1 MDLMNLAAR
10 LTLDMKDYED
20 AIGKA
25 GKSAQSFSKNF
36 GGAIGKVGS
45 AIKTVAKVG
54 AVAIGAGATAVGFL
68 TKQAVEGYAQ
78 YEQLSGG
85 VKKLF
90 GDAADDVIKFANEA
104 YKTSGMSANQY
115 MEQAT
120 GFAASLINSLGGD
133 TKKAAE
139 LADVAMRA
147 MSDNVNTF
155 GTDMGSVQY
164 AFQGFAKQNY
174 TMLDNLKLGYG
185 GTKSEMQRLI
195 ADAAAAKD
203 AQEKLGLSV
212 DGTSM
217 SFDNIVKAIQVVQY
231 EQGIAG
237 TTAKEAATTIEG
249 AFNMTKAAWENLVA
263 GLANP
268 DADLGALMDNL
279 IVSIVGDKKGE
290 GLLNQLLPAVER
302 ALQGIGQFVQKAA
315 PIISQ
320 YLPGLMSAILP
331 GLLSAATSLVIGL
344 AKALP
349 SLIAIVIQQIPSI
362 VAQIKNAVIEAAPA
376 LIEGGKNLMKSI
388 YDGLTQAFP
397 QIKPVLDSLGKIFE
411 TAFKAIGKVVDFFK
425 QHFETIKTVVV
436 AVGGAIAG
444 IGLVGI
450 IGSIAGAIGTVV
462 GAIGGLISALSMIKS
477 FAGLVSVITTLA
489 GGPLVL
495 IPALIGAIVAAV
507 IYLWNT
513 SEGFRSFVTG
523 LWETIQSI
531 VAGAIEVLT
540 NLGAAFA
547 AIWQDVVNSATAAW
561 DTITSVVSS
570 AVEAVSNVI
579 TTIFEAIKSFIA
591 SAWQE
596 IQTVTTTIWNAILS
610 VITTVINAVK
620 SVIDTVFNAIKTLIT
635 TIWDAIKSYIQTTL
649 TNIQNIVTTIW
660 NAIKT
665 VITTVINAIQT
676 VITTVWNAIKTVI
689 TTVLTAINTV
699 ITTIWNAIKTYI
711 QTTLTN
717 LQNIITTVWNAI
729 KTAVSTVLDA
739 IKNVVS
745 NVWNAIKTTISNA
758 INAVKTTIGNGFTA
772 AKDKVSTIVTGIK
785 DKISTAFTAAKD
797 KVSTVVGNIKD
808 KISDGFTSAKDKV
821 TSLFDS
827 IKTKIK
833 GAMDSAKE
841 AVSSAVEKIKS
852 KMHFS
857 WSLPH
862 LKMPHISISG
872 KFSLNPPSAPHFSI
886 DWYKKA
892 MDTPWL
898 FTSPTVIPA
907 MGFGDAGSEIVY
919 GKDSLMR
926 DIREAQ
932 NSGRIEELLAQILT
946 RLNQMETT
954 IMLDGARVS
963 ASVDR
968 RLGTTVQFKERG
980 VI

>member
-1 MDLMNLAAR
+1 MASVLDLVAKIS
-10 LTLDMKDYED
+10 LDTTEYDKGLDSTKK
-20 AIGKA
+20 KA
-25 GKSAQSFSKNF
+25 GLF
-36 GGAIGKVGS
+36 GDTIGKVGG

-68 TKQAVEGYAQ
+68 TKQAVNGYAE
-78 YEQLSGG
+78 YEQLAGG

-90 GDAADDVIKFANEA
+90 GSAADDVMRFANDA

-120 GFAASLINSLGGD
+120 GFAAALINSLGGN
-133 TKKAAE
+133 TKEAAK

-155 GTDMGSVQY
+155 GTDMASVQY

-263 GLANP
+263 GFANP
-268 DADLGALMDNL
+268 DADLGQLMDNL
-279 IVSIVGDKKGE
+279 IVAVVGDKEGT
-290 GLLNQLLPAVER
+290 GLLNQLIPAIQR
-302 ALQGIGQFVQKAA
+302 ALEGIGKFISQAA

-320 YLPGLMSAILP
+320 YLPGLMAAILP
-331 GLLSAATSLVIGL
+331 GLISAATSLVAGL
-344 AKALP
+344 VKALP
-349 SLIAIVIQQIPSI
+349 TIISVLIRQIPM
-362 VAQIKNAVIEAAPA
+362 VVTQLKNAVIQAAPMM
-376 LIEGGKNLMKSI
+376 IEGGKNLMKSI
-388 YDGLTQAFP
+388 GDGLTQAFP
-397 QIKPVLDSLGKIFE
+397 QLTPVLNGLGKVFSV
-411 TAFKAIGKVVDFFK
+411 AFDAIGKVIDFFVK
-425 QHFETIKTVVV
+425 HFETIKGVVVVV
-436 AVGGAIAG
+436 AGAIAG
-444 IGLVGI
+444 VGLVGI
-450 IGSIAGAIGTVV
+450 IAGIAGAISTVV

-489 GGPLVL
+489 GGPLIL

-561 DTITSVVSS
+561 NTITSVVSS
-570 AVEAVSNVI
+570 AVTAVSNVV
-579 TTIFEAIKSFIA
+579 TTVFNAIKAFI
-591 SAWQE
+591 SAAWKAV
-596 IQTVTTTIWNAILS
+596 QTATTTVWNAIKT
-610 VITTVINAVK
+610 VVTTVINAIK
-620 SVIDTVFNAIKTLIT
+620 TVINTVFNAIKTVIT
-635 TIWDAIKSYIQTTL
+635 TIWNAIKSYIQTTL
-649 TNIQNIVTTIW
+649 SNIQSIVTTIW

-665 VITTVINAIQT
+665 VITTVINAIQA
-676 VITTVWNAIKTVI
+676 VITTV
-689 TTVLTAINTV
+689 
-699 ITTIWNAIKTYI
+699 WNAIKTYI

-729 KTAVSTVLDA
+729 KTAVSTVLNA
-739 IKNVVS
+739 IKSVVS
-745 NVWNAIKTTISNA
+745 TIWNAINSTVSTVVNGIKSTISS
-758 INAVKTTIGNGFTA
+758 GFNA
-772 AKDKVSTIVTGIK
+772 AKEKVTSAVNGIKEKISSGFESAKNKVSTVVNGIK
-785 DKISTAFTAAKD
+785 DKISSGFSAAKE
-797 KVSTVVGNIKD
+797 KVVSIFDGIKE
-808 KISDGFTSAKDKV
+808 
-821 TSLFDS
+821 
-827 IKTKIK
+827 KIK
-833 GAMDSAKE
+833 GAMDSAKN
-841 AVSSAVEKIKS
+841 AVSNAVEKIKS

-857 WSLPH
+857 WHLPR

-886 DWYKKA
+886 SWHRKA
-892 MDTPWL
+892 MENPWL
-898 FTSPTVIPA
+898 FTAPTVA
-907 MGFGDAGSEIVY
+907 MGFGEAGDEMVY
-919 GKDSLMR
+919 GRDNLMR
-926 DIREAQ
+926 DIREATGS
-932 NSGRIEELLAQILT
+932 NNDEMIVLLKDILT
-946 RLNQMETT
+946 RLNELDPV
-954 IMLDGARVS
+954 IMLDGRRVS
-963 ASVDR
+963 ANVDR
-968 RLGTTVQFKERG
+968 RLGSTVQLKQRG

>member
-1 MDLMNLAAR
+1 MIKGCDMDLMNLAAR

-20 AIGKA
+20 SIGKA
-25 GKSAQSFSKNF
+25 TQSAQSFSKNF
-36 GGAIGKVGS
+36 GGAIGKVGG
-45 AIKTVAKVG
+45 AIKTVAKAG
-54 AVAIGAGATAVGFL
+54 AVAIGAGAAAVGFL
-68 TKQAVEGYAQ
+68 TKQAVDGYAQ

-90 GDAADDVIKFANEA
+90 GDAADDVMAFANQA
-104 YKTSGMSANQY
+104 YKTAGMSANQY

-133 TKKAAE
+133 TKEAAH
-139 LADVAMRA
+139 LADVAMQA

-155 GTDMGSVQY
+155 GTDMASVQY

-185 GTKSEMQRLI
+185 GTQKEMQRLI

-263 GLANP
+263 GFANP

-279 IVSIVGDKKGE
+279 IVSIVGDQQGT
-290 GLLNQLLPAVER
+290 GLLNRLIPAVER
-302 ALQGIGQFVQKAA
+302 AFQGIGQFVQKAA

-320 YLPGLMSAILP
+320 YLPGLMSALLP

-344 AKALP
+344 VKALP
-349 SLIAIVIQQIPSI
+349 TLITILIQQIPSI
-362 VAQIKNAVIEAAPA
+362 VGQIKTALIEAAPA

-388 YDGLTQAFP
+388 YDGLTQEFP
-397 QIKPVLDSLGKIFE
+397 KIKPVLDGLGKIFE
-411 TAFKAIGKVVDFFK
+411 TAFNAISGVIDFFVE
-425 QHFETIKTVVV
+425 HFETIKTVAV

-450 IGSIAGAIGTVV
+450 IGGIAGAIGTVV

-513 SEGFRSFVTG
+513 SEGFRGFVMG

-547 AIWQDVVNSATAAW
+547 AIWQDVVNSATATW
-561 DTITSVVSS
+561 NTITSVVST
-570 AVEAVSNVI
+570 AVNAVSSVV
-579 TTIFEAIKSFIA
+579 TAIFTAIGAFIQ
-591 SAWQE
+591 SAWQT
-596 IQTVTTTIWNAILS
+596 IQTVTTT
-610 VITTVINAVK
+610 V
-620 SVIDTVFNAIKTLIT
+620 
-635 TIWDAIKSYIQTTL
+635 
-649 TNIQNIVTTIW
+649 W

-665 VITTVINAIQT
+665 VITTVINAIKT

-689 TTVLTAINTV
+689 TTVLTAIQTV
-699 ITTIWNAIKTYI
+699 ITTIWNAIKTTVTTVVSAI
-711 QTTLTN
+711 QTT
-717 LQNIITTVWNAI
+717 ITTVWNAI
-729 KTAVSTVLDA
+729 KSTITSVLDA
-739 IKNVVS
+739 IKS
-745 NVWNAIKTTISNA
+745 TITNVWNAAKSTVTSVVDGIKNTVTT
-758 INAVKTTIGNGFTA
+758 GFNA
-772 AKDKVSTIVTGIK
+772 AKDTVTSVMDGIKSTITNAWDAAKSTVTNVIDGIKSSISSGLNAAKSTVTDIFTAIK
-785 DKISTAFTAAKD
+785 DKIKSVMDAAKD
-797 KVSTVVGNIKD
+797 
-808 KISDGFTSAKDKV
+808 
-821 TSLFDS
+821 
-827 IKTKIK
+827 
-833 GAMDSAKE
+833 
-841 AVSSAVEKIKS
+841 AVSNAIEKIKS
-852 KMHFS
+852 KFKFK
-857 WSLPH
+857 WSLPK
-862 LKMPHISISG
+862 LKLPHISING
-872 KFSLNPPSAPHFSI
+872 KFSLNPPSVPHFSI
-886 DWYKKA
+886 SWHKKA
-892 MDTPWL
+892 MENPWL

-907 MGFGDAGSEIVY
+907 MGFGEAGDEMVY
-919 GKDSLMR
+919 GRDNLMR
-926 DIREAQ
+926 DIRDATGSNNDEMVT
-932 NSGRIEELLAQILT
+932 LLRDILA
-946 RLNQMETT
+946 RLNELDPVIT
-954 IMLDGARVS
+954 LDGRRVT
-963 ASVDR
+963 ANVDR
-968 RLGTTVQFKERG
+968 RLGSTVQLKQRG